1 MRRKLFIYT
10 VLQLA
15 CLVVFAVAPQPAFA
29 DSEED
34 DDVEAEETG
43 QQGSQESMVDEVVLV
58 EISGVMEG
66 YISELN
72 SIASAIPKSKNAKI
86 AMLNQKLTSVNVRW
100 DAYSKLT
107 EAEISQS
114 EVLLELVSQF
124 KSMSQAVADSLA
136 KQKERADAMVNFEK
150 FEKALPSF
158 IKKYDKL
165 YKQATE
171 FSLIPQTA
179 QQLARVKTEEQLL
192 TQDLDAQFAEAKNA
206 AQLVP
211 QLKGQM
217 HKVNEKY
224 MSLKE
229 KSEAIQAAEYKPLI
243 ERVKDYILTFAGV
256 AIILMFITMVQSK
269 IKEMKAAR
277 EAAKQY
283 KEMMMKN
290 NNEIPTI
297 CLVMFA
303 MLLTACESRVKN
315 VMTQVTPESDGMEI
329 TSVKVSDDC
338 RTLELRARIN
348 GETEQAD
355 LADSSLYNIEV
366 KEFRK
371 NLIPCSKEVYPKFV
385 SIKSIGAEQVWKRGL
400 VMHVLIDLTQPVKVM
415 SQQREMVMTI
425 KKLFCHDNLFLTFML
440 SEGKISPTMAATDYV
455 INNYISPQSPLR
467 SSIYD
472 KDGEVQ
478 PPYVYASVSEMLDR
492 LSADNDTVSSMANY
506 KLLMLFTDGV
516 VYDEDDY
523 PFDPNHFAM
532 QERLIRQARS
542 LPENISVFYLDLI
555 ANEDNEINE
564 NNMLRMVCQNTNGKS
579 LSSVNPAVL
588 DDLILSS
595 FNIEYDDYIITLRNP
610 EEKYYFGDMRY
621 VNVIFKNMN
630 DSLAVSAFGKYSIA
644 DIHSPKHIGD
654 RPLASIAI
662 EGILMGLLVML
673 VCYVAMQIVWPF
685 VSYVLF
691 RRQYVMKYTGPNMSV
706 DNIMVPGECYLC
718 KAPFVLGDRIVVKC
732 KHVTHADCWDENG
745 HRCPEHGIH
754 CPEGSHY
761 YNQSNIFDIRN
772 ASFYMKWILL
782 AILVSVLSWSCYVL
796 FHHTILYN
804 VLNALAGIDEPIS
817 ARLYHLP
824 VFGLYISFFLT
835 IVFSTLTIH
844 RRQWYLMVAEIVCRA
859 MVTGVLAL
867 LFFAL
872 ECGIVNVGELYDGTV
887 IFDFIPWTLSAVAI
901 ALCSTW
907 RTRLRPQKRHLLYSL
922 GVGCASTLIWGVF
935 CEMENVTQMVLM
947 LLAYIAF
954 GVGIAVSIAKDMPRS
969 EHYFLRVSGPIK
981 EMDIALYK
989 WLRTSPNT
997 VVTIGKSINCML
1009 QITWDLQSDIAP
1021 EQAEIKLVGGVPR
1034 LYAVDG
1040 DVYVGNKVM
1049 PVGSS
1054 KTLYHGDKFQIG
1066 LTHFCYLET

>member
-29 DSEED
+29 DSEEE
-34 DDVEAEETG
+34 DDVEGTG
-43 QQGSQESMVDEVVLV
+43 QQGSQESIVDEVVLV

-478 PPYVYASVSEMLDR
+478 PPYLRVGNARPPVGGQRHCKQHGQLQA
-492 LSADNDTVSSMANY
+492 AD
-506 KLLMLFTDGV
+506 
-516 VYDEDDY
+516 
-523 PFDPNHFAM
+523 
-532 QERLIRQARS
+532 
-542 LPENISVFYLDLI
+542 
-555 ANEDNEINE
+555 
-564 NNMLRMVCQNTNGKS
+564 
-579 LSSVNPAVL
+579 
-588 DDLILSS
+588 
-595 FNIEYDDYIITLRNP
+595 
-610 EEKYYFGDMRY
+610 
-621 VNVIFKNMN
+621 
-630 DSLAVSAFGKYSIA
+630 
-644 DIHSPKHIGD
+644 
-654 RPLASIAI
+654 
-662 EGILMGLLVML
+662 
-673 VCYVAMQIVWPF
+673 
-685 VSYVLF
+685 
-691 RRQYVMKYTGPNMSV
+691 
-706 DNIMVPGECYLC
+706 
-718 KAPFVLGDRIVVKC
+718 
-732 KHVTHADCWDENG
+732 
-745 HRCPEHGIH
+745 
-754 CPEGSHY
+754 
-761 YNQSNIFDIRN
+761 
-772 ASFYMKWILL
+772 
-782 AILVSVLSWSCYVL
+782 
-796 FHHTILYN
+796 
-804 VLNALAGIDEPIS
+804 AL
-817 ARLYHLP
+817 
-824 VFGLYISFFLT
+824 
-835 IVFSTLTIH
+835 H
-844 RRQWYLMVAEIVCRA
+844 RRRRVRRGRL
-859 MVTGVLAL
+859 
-867 LFFAL
+867 
-872 ECGIVNVGELYDGTV
+872 
-887 IFDFIPWTLSAVAI
+887 P
-901 ALCSTW
+901 
-907 RTRLRPQKRHLLYSL
+907 LRPQPLCHAGTSDTPGTLAARKHL
-922 GVGCASTLIWGVF
+922 GVLS
-935 CEMENVTQMVLM
+935 
-947 LLAYIAF
+947 
-954 GVGIAVSIAKDMPRS
+954 
-969 EHYFLRVSGPIK
+969 
-981 EMDIALYK
+981 
-989 WLRTSPNT
+989 
-997 VVTIGKSINCML
+997 
-1009 QITWDLQSDIAP
+1009 
-1021 EQAEIKLVGGVPR
+1021 
-1034 LYAVDG
+1034 
-1040 DVYVGNKVM
+1040 
-1049 PVGSS
+1049 
-1054 KTLYHGDKFQIG
+1054 
-1066 LTHFCYLET
+1066 

>member
-43 QQGSQESMVDEVVLV
+43 QQGSQEGMVDEVVLV

-136 KQKERADAMVNFEK
+136 KQKERADALVNFEK

-158 IKKYDKL
+158 TKKYDKL

-256 AIILMFITMVQSK
+256 AIILMFINMVQSK
-269 IKEMKAAR
+269 KKEMKAAR

-315 VMTQVTPESDGMEI
+315 VMTPESDGMEI

-415 SQQREMVMTI
+415 SQQREMVKTI

-492 LSADNDTVSSMANY
+492 LSADNDTVSSTANY
-506 KLLMLFTDGV
+506 KLLMLFTDGE

-588 DDLILSS
+588 DDLILST

-610 EEKYYFGDMRY
+610 EEKYYFGDTRY

-630 DSLAVSAFGKYSIA
+630 DSLVASAFGKYSIT
-644 DIHSPKHIGD
+644 D
-654 RPLASIAI
+654 R
-662 EGILMGLLVML
+662 
-673 VCYVAMQIVWPF
+673 
-685 VSYVLF
+685 
-691 RRQYVMKYTGPNMSV
+691 
-706 DNIMVPGECYLC
+706 
-718 KAPFVLGDRIVVKC
+718 
-732 KHVTHADCWDENG
+732 
-745 HRCPEHGIH
+745 
-754 CPEGSHY
+754 
-761 YNQSNIFDIRN
+761 
-772 ASFYMKWILL
+772 
-782 AILVSVLSWSCYVL
+782 
-796 FHHTILYN
+796 
-804 VLNALAGIDEPIS
+804 
-817 ARLYHLP
+817 LP
-824 VFGLYISFFLT
+824 
-835 IVFSTLTIH
+835 
-844 RRQWYLMVAEIVCRA
+844 A
-859 MVTGVLAL
+859 
-867 LFFAL
+867 
-872 ECGIVNVGELYDGTV
+872 
-887 IFDFIPWTLSAVAI
+887 
-901 ALCSTW
+901 
-907 RTRLRPQKRHLLYSL
+907 
-922 GVGCASTLIWGVF
+922 
-935 CEMENVTQMVLM
+935 
-947 LLAYIAF
+947 
-954 GVGIAVSIAKDMPRS
+954 
-969 EHYFLRVSGPIK
+969 
-981 EMDIALYK
+981 
-989 WLRTSPNT
+989 
-997 VVTIGKSINCML
+997 
-1009 QITWDLQSDIAP
+1009 
-1021 EQAEIKLVGGVPR
+1021 
-1034 LYAVDG
+1034 
-1040 DVYVGNKVM
+1040 
-1049 PVGSS
+1049 
-1054 KTLYHGDKFQIG
+1054 
-1066 LTHFCYLET
+1066 